1 MFKLKQAHSDSGS
14 GLGYQIGS
22 YIMMRALEKRTGL
35 KWGVDKNQFLALRH
49 TFKDL
54 PIHVIKEPKDIIR
67 DSSIDY
73 KTVAFDD
80 EYGFNSIAEKLQDDT
95 IIDTYPTVRNFVPS
109 GDNGDL
115 FLECKNEL
123 VFRDDIVEKCQK
135 FIEPFGKDV
144 IAMHVRRGDFKNP
157 QNGMFV
163 CGTDY
168 YENALAELPDN
179 IPVLIFTNDKDSV
192 IRDTSLISKDPSRFT
207 FITDLYN
214 DNELIDCD
222 LGQELDRRVDISGE
236 CLFEYKT
243 ALSKIVKE
251 EISQYLDDER
261 LIQEMS
267 KKIRELHPKYKSKIK
282 SNIYNHSLD
291 FCLMT
296 MCNHYVMANS
306 TYGLWAVELGRPI
319 KEWTSVIYPMYWLQG
334 HVGTEQVLQAIKSD
348 LGDFNQTGYFA
359 ASLVDRPF
367 YKPMA
372 NPDPRAFEVI

>member
-1 MFKLKQAHSDSGS
+1 MFKLKQAYSDSGS

-67 DSSIDY
+67 DSNIDY
-73 KTVAFDD
+73 KTVVFDD

-144 IAMHVRRGDFKNP
+144 ISMHVRRGDFKNP

-168 YENALAELPDN
+168 YENALEFDPGFYLAYFQLGVLQKKQGQSKKAIESLQKVIEIKPDHDKTWFTLGTAYEADGNNNEGGRTTPLGNRRYNSSEAREDAHTRVAELEGA
-179 IPVLIFTNDKDSV
+179 S
-192 IRDTSLISKDPSRFT
+192 TSLASK
-207 FITDLYN
+207 
-214 DNELIDCD
+214 
-222 LGQELDRRVDISGE
+222 
-236 CLFEYKT
+236 
-243 ALSKIVKE
+243 
-251 EISQYLDDER
+251 
-261 LIQEMS
+261 
-267 KKIRELHPKYKSKIK
+267 
-282 SNIYNHSLD
+282 
-291 FCLMT
+291 
-296 MCNHYVMANS
+296 
-306 TYGLWAVELGRPI
+306 
-319 KEWTSVIYPMYWLQG
+319 
-334 HVGTEQVLQAIKSD
+334 
-348 LGDFNQTGYFA
+348 
-359 ASLVDRPF
+359 
-367 YKPMA
+367 
-372 NPDPRAFEVI
+372 